1 MKNLFGEGLWLIL
14 VIPFLASL
22 WFFFVAYK
30 KSKSGSEKQLPG
42 GGYDYSDT
50 NVPIYQIGQFWFSLF
65 SVVKGN
71 GKAYKRYANFK
82 R

>member
-1 MKNLFGEGLWLIL
+1 MTNLFGEGLWLIL

-22 WFFFVAYK
+22 WFLFVAYK

-50 NVPIYQIGQFWFSLF
+50 NVPIYQIGQFWFGVVLF
-65 SVVKGN
+65 VATIVIFLIQRGE
-71 GKAYKRYANFK
+71 R
-82 R
+82 